1 MIIVLCEE
9 VSDHIATCDEILF
22 YSFLCVFVVLSKMFV
37 DELTKMII
45 SNVATLF
52 PCEELSARKHTAR
65 SRADLAVPF
74 GELLICFV
82 LLVADISLVLGI
94 VDMDRVGVEIDVV
107 GG

>member
-1 MIIVLCEE
+1 MLCEE

-52 PCEELSARKHTAR
+52 SCEEICARKQTER
-65 SRADLAVPF
+65 SCEDIEVLF

-82 LLVADISLVLGI
+82 LLVTNVPLVLGI
-94 VDMDRVGVEIDVV
+94 IDMDGVGVEVDVV